1 MIIKNTFWAIYIITI
16 LLLASS
22 CSRKVFTPLYPIEK
36 VQELTSTHSDIIFNY
51 KLDRQAIRDT
61 FNRSIDEALV
71 EASGNLEY
79 GIKIDIKKLDEA
91 DVIFDQKLVMVTVP
105 IHVNLIRRTFFHD
118 FRAEGTLEMV
128 FISHLNVDTLWNLK
142 TNTAIAHYRWLTRPR
157 LDAGFLIP
165 IERIS
170 NWILDK
176 YKSEIEEN
184 IDMTVRESISL
195 RNRMINNMKIF
206 GKPIPVSQSVGG
218 WLQIIPEI
226 AYISG
231 SKRTYDWTLGKVYF
245 RARNS
250 YFSYK
255 PSINHTKY
263 LPPVFIEDNLS
274 DTSVIRLSTELTM
287 GDLSKQV
294 NRNFEGR
301 SFYEGDKYITIQD
314 VVISNDQEKISATIK
329 VSGSFNGTILV
340 SGTPAYDTL
349 NNKVYAKNIDI
360 SMRTRNVLHKAASW
374 IGKGKMKKSL
384 EATLVFSLDDSIT
397 YLQQAINNQVN
408 SIQDEYGLKVLA
420 NIGSVQIEEM
430 KLASE
435 SISVLFNFKTYIEI
449 TVHDFRSFNHMTW

>member
-1 MIIKNTFWAIYIITI
+1 MIIKNTFWTIYIIPI

-22 CSRKVFTPLYPIEK
+22 CSRKALNPQNSNEEEQGLI
-36 VQELTSTHSDIIFNY
+36 SSHSDIVFNY
-51 KLDRQAIRDT
+51 KLDRKAIRDT

-71 EASGNLEY
+71 EASGYLEY

-105 IHVNLIRRTFFHD
+105 IYVNLIRRTFFHD
-118 FRAEGTLEMV
+118 FRAAGTLEMV

-142 TNTAIAHYRWLTRPR
+142 TSTAIAHYRWLTRPR
-157 LDAGFLIP
+157 LDAGFMIP

-206 GKPIPVSQSVGG
+206 GKPIPIPESVGG
-218 WLQIIPEI
+218 WLQITPEI

-231 SKRTYDWTLGKVYF
+231 SKRTYDWTIGKVYF

-255 PSINHTKY
+255 PITSHTKY
-263 LPPVFIEDNLS
+263 LPPVFIKDNLS

-294 NRNFEGR
+294 NRNFAGR
-301 SFYEGDKYITIQD
+301 SFYVGDKYISVQD
-314 VVISNDQEKISATIK
+314 VVISNYQNKLSATIK

-340 SGTPAYDTL
+340 SGTPVYDTL

-360 SMRTRNVLHKAASW
+360 SIKTRNVLHKAASW
-374 IGKGKMKKSL
+374 IGKGKMKTSL
-384 EATLVFSLDDSIT
+384 ETTLVFSLEDSIT
-397 YLQQAINNQVN
+397 YLQQAINNHVN
-408 SIQDEYGLKVLA
+408 SIQDEYGLKVVA
-420 NIGSVQIEEM
+420 NIESVQIEEM
-430 KLASE
+430 KLATE
-435 SISVLFNFKTYIEI
+435 NISVLFNFKTYFEI
-449 TVHDFRSFNHMTW
+449 TVHDFRSFNHMAW